1 MAATTALVAGT
12 VAASAYS
19 SSKSSK
25 AAGKAAKTQAEASGK
40 AADAQSAATEKG
52 IAEQR
57 RQFDKMVQLLS
68 PYAQAGTGAL
78 KQQQNILGLGG
89 PAAQRSAIAGIEQ
102 SPYFQATAKQGENAI
117 LQNASATGGLRGGN
131 VQGAL
136 GQFRPQLLNQLVQQ
150 QYANLGGITNLGQS
164 AAAGQAAGGM
174 QSAGA
179 IGNLLSQGG
188 AAQAQGYL
196 GAGAAQ
202 AGGYLGQA
210 QATNQFVGNLSGL
223 AGAAIGSGAF

>member
-1 MAATTALVAGT
+1 MPAAAIAG
-12 VAASAYS
+12 AAVVGSIYSAN
-19 SSKSSK
+19 KSSK
-25 AAGKAAKTQAEASGK
+25 AAGKAADAQSQASQQ
-40 AADAQSAATEKG
+40 AADAQAAATEKG

-68 PYAQAGTGAL
+68 PYANAGQGSL
-78 KQQQNILGLGG
+78 KAQQNILGLNGS
-89 PAAQRSAIAGIEQ
+89 AAQRAAVGSIEG

-174 QSAGA
+174 QSANA
-179 IGNLLSQGG
+179 IGNLYSQGG

-196 GAGAAQ
+196 GAGQAQ
-202 AGGYLGQA
+202 AGGIIGQQNA
-210 QATNQFVGNLSGL
+210 QNQLINSLTGIGGL
-223 AGAAIGSGAF
+223 AYGMGAF